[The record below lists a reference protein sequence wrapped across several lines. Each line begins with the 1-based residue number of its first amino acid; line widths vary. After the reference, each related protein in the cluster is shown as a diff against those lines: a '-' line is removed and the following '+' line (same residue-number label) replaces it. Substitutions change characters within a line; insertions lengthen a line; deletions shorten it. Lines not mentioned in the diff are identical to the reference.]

1 MCPRKIEKMKKN
13 MNAQKYKRLG
23 GGGGVVDRRNTER
36 SSVGMDVIQV
46 QILRENLQNLIY

>member
-1 MCPRKIEKMKKN
+1 MCPRKTEKMKKN